1 MPRSNATVFIPK
13 TAHLEI
19 EMDAFTAKNWLI
31 DKAPAQV
38 TLKGDK
44 SICAEPAQHIIEFP
58 GGAIEVSRTTDG
70 NYWAHIIV
78 NKGQIVDDTKGR
90 ESAFGVVQRTR
101 LEMEDAPS
109 VQRIQNE
116 EQIRAISVLIKPT
129 LSN

>member
-1 MPRSNATVFIPK
+1 M
-13 TAHLEI
+13 
-19 EMDAFTAKNWLI
+19 
-31 DKAPAQV
+31 
-38 TLKGDK
+38 
-44 SICAEPAQHIIEFP
+44 
-58 GGAIEVSRTTDG
+58 
-70 NYWAHIIV
+70 
-78 NKGQIVDDTKGR
+78 NKGQIGDDTKGR